1 MSNSK
6 EHFAAGT
13 RIRGTTLLELMAA
26 LGVVGVLLGAGVPSF
41 TTAIE
46 RNRTTTVANKVLAD
60 LARAR
65 SEAVTAGSG
74 AVICPSADARSCLG
88 GHDFS
93 RGWIGYRDGNG
104 DGALNSGD
112 VVFAVT
118 QSSDL
123 HDRRVATSAGR
134 RFLKFRSDGRNA
146 GTNLTLRICDAGGL
160 PQRLIIVSVG
170 GRARIAQAPAG
181 TPPCP

>member
-1 MSNSK
+1 MHSAK
-6 EHFAAGT
+6 GYFAAGT
-13 RIRGTTLLELMAA
+13 RVRGTTLLELMTA

-41 TTAIE
+41 ATAIE
-46 RNRTTTVANKVLAD
+46 RNRTTSVANKLLAD

-65 SEAVTAGSG
+65 SEAVTAGTG
-74 AVICPSADARSCLG
+74 TAVCPSADARTCLA

-93 RGWIGYRDGNG
+93 RGWIGYRDVNG
-104 DGALNSGD
+104 DGAHDSRD

-123 HDRRVATSAGR
+123 HTRRVATSAGR
-134 RFLKFRSDGRNA
+134 RFLKFRADGRNA
-146 GTNLTLRICDAGGL
+146 GTNLTLRICDAGGV

-170 GRARIAQAPAG
+170 GRARIAAAPPA